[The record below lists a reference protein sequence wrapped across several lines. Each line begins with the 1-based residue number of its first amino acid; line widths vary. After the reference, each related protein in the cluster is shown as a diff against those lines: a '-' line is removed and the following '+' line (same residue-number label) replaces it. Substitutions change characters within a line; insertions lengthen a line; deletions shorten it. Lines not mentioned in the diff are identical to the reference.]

1 MEEYTN
7 SNTRN
12 QPNVRFVAFRN
23 IMMPTG
29 NIHNFQNDYNN
40 TDVKIEL
47 MDETDN
53 QLLDNQLLDNSYE
66 TNIIQNTVDT
76 ISKVNN
82 IKMNDKS
89 ITKDETGKYVYNQ
102 EVPMT
107 SSINNIAQ
115 RLFTEIK
122 KSTEFKHITI
132 EDIRNLIFKRN
143 IREWNSSIIKGFVKE
158 LRAFSNQK
166 SIFMKNVHAHQH
178 PQITHSQQTHSQQTR
193 SQQIH
198 SQQTRSQQINYKE
211 TQDKHNFQKNL
222 NNSFENLQDKLNIAR
237 TQSNQ
242 FQNQLQNPQISQ
254 TQPTTQTQQQLTQQL
269 TQTTMLTIC
278 SDDRNVEL
286 YPSAYD
292 FKMVFENK
300 HDNIER
306 IPGTIY
312 QNIDNISNITK
323 IQVSSVIIPSSPEL
337 ENLPYLLLEI
347 EEIGGVGSGSNE
359 WFDKCIGKLF
369 FQKKLGKFHIHTDTF
384 SIIEKEF
391 KIPINL
397 NNITIRL
404 RKPNGKIWTDTTDL
418 SLTIE
423 LKITTQKNSINQLNQ
438 LNQLTLNK

>member
-1 MEEYTN
+1 MEEYIN
-7 SNTRN
+7 SNTHN
-12 QPNVRFVAFRN
+12 QPNIRFVAFRN
-23 IMMPTG
+23 IMMPMG
-29 NIHNFQNDYNN
+29 NINNFQNDYNN

-47 MDETDN
+47 MDET
-53 QLLDNQLLDNSYE
+53 NQLLDNSYE
-66 TNIIQNTVDT
+66 TNVIQNTVDT

-82 IKMNDKS
+82 VKIDNNS
-89 ITKDETGKYVYNQ
+89 IIKDETGKYIYNQ
-102 EVPMT
+102 EIPMT
-107 SSINNIAQ
+107 SNINNIAQ

-122 KSTEFKHITI
+122 KSSEFKHITI

-166 SIFMKNVHAHQH
+166 SVFMKNVHAHQH
-178 PQITHSQQTHSQQTR
+178 PQITQSQPQL
-193 SQQIH
+193 QQI
-198 SQQTRSQQINYKE
+198 RE
-211 TQDKHNFQKNL
+211 DKHSFQKNL
-222 NNSFENLQDKLNIAR
+222 NNSFENLQDKLNITRA
-237 TQSNQ
+237 QSNQ
-242 FQNQLQNPQISQ
+242 FQTQLHNLQMHKVQ
-254 TQPTTQTQQQLTQQL
+254 TQPQTQTQ

-306 IPGTIY
+306 VPGTIY

-323 IQVSSVIIPSSPEL
+323 IQVSSVIIPSSPAL

-347 EEIGGVGSGSNE
+347 EEIGGVGGGSNE

-369 FQKKLGKFHIHTDTF
+369 FQKNLGKFHIHTDKF

-404 RKPNGKIWTDTTDL
+404 RKPNGEIWTDTTDL

-423 LKITTQKNSINQLNQ
+423 LKITTQKDTINQL
-438 LNQLTLNK
+438 TFNK

>member
-1 MEEYTN
+1 MEEYIN
-7 SNTRN
+7 SDTSN
-12 QPNVRFVAFRN
+12 QQNVRFVTFRN
-23 IMMPTG
+23 IMMPVG
-29 NIHNFQNDYNN
+29 NIHNFQKDYNN
-40 TDVKIEL
+40 TDIKIEL
-47 MDETDN
+47 MDEK
-53 QLLDNQLLDNSYE
+53 NQLLDNSYE

-82 IKMNDKS
+82 LKMDNHS

-102 EVPMT
+102 EIPMT

-178 PQITHSQQTHSQQTR
+178 PQITQL
-193 SQQIH
+193 
-198 SQQTRSQQINYKE
+198 QQINYEK
-211 TQDKHNFQKNL
+211 THDKQFIINNQPNSQKNL
-222 NNSFENLQDKLNIAR
+222 NNSFENLQDKLNVTR
-237 TQSNQ
+237 VQSNQ
-242 FQNQLQNPQISQ
+242 FQTKLQNTQISQ
-254 TQPTTQTQQQLTQQL
+254 TQTPPQPQTQTQ
-269 TQTTMLTIC
+269 TTLLTIC
-278 SDDRNVEL
+278 SDDRNAEL

-300 HDNIER
+300 NDNIER

-312 QNIDNISNITK
+312 QNINNISNIIN
-323 IQVSSVIIPSSPEL
+323 IQVNSVIIPSSPEL

-347 EEIGGVGSGSNE
+347 EELGGVGSGSNE

-369 FQKKLGKFHIHTDTF
+369 FQKKLGKYHIHTDKF
-384 SIIEKEF
+384 SIIEKQF

-404 RKPNGKIWTDTTDL
+404 RKPNGEIWKDTTDL

-423 LKITTQKNSINQLNQ
+423 LKITIRKLPINPINHINHINPINPINLIN
-438 LNQLTLNK
+438 

>member
-53 QLLDNQLLDNSYE
+53 QLLDNSYE

-82 IKMNDKS
+82 IKMDDKS

-178 PQITHSQQTHSQQTR
+178 PQITQTHSQQM
-193 SQQIH
+193 
-198 SQQTRSQQINYKE
+198 NYKE

-222 NNSFENLQDKLNIAR
+222 NNSFENLQDKLNITRA
-237 TQSNQ
+237 QSNQ
-242 FQNQLQNPQISQ
+242 FQNQFQNQLQNQLQNPQISQ
-254 TQPTTQTQQQLTQQL
+254 TKPPTQTPTQTQQL

-306 IPGTIY
+306 VPGTIY

-384 SIIEKEF
+384 STIEKEF